1 MKNKT
6 RKNFNLKNEYKKSWN
21 YIKESQNFIYI
32 IISIFLFFVLVG
44 FFIPAPESL
53 AEQIL
58 RFIGELLEKTS
69 GMSQEELIRFIFLN
83 NLQSSFFGMIFGV
96 ILGIFPVI
104 TMIAN
109 GYLLGFIV
117 SLSVKSGGFLVLWK
131 LLPHGIFELPAI
143 FISLGIGLRFG
154 TFIFQKKI
162 VKSFRD
168 YLLNSLRV
176 FLFIVIPL
184 LIIAAL
190 IEGSLI
196 FLFG

>member
-1 MKNKT
+1 MKK
-6 RKNFNLKNEYKKSWN
+6 KFNLKNEYKKSWN
-21 YIKESQNFIYI
+21 YIKESRNFIYI
-32 IISIFLFFVLVG
+32 IIAIFLFFVLIG

-58 RFIGELLEKTS
+58 RFIEELLEKTS
-69 GMSQEELIRFIFLN
+69 GMSQGELIRFIFLN
-83 NLQSSFFGMIFGV
+83 NIQSSFFGMIFGV

-109 GYLLGFIV
+109 GYLLGFV
-117 SLSVKSGGFLVLWK
+117 ASLSVKSGGVLVLLR

-143 FISLGIGLRFG
+143 FISLGIGLRLG